1 MSESHVVT
9 GLVAKR
15 AEMSGLIQEC
25 QAEIDRIANEISH
38 IDATIKLF
46 SPEFDLRSIRA
57 KQRRKQNKYFKPG
70 ECPRLVL
77 DILRKTACAMTSR
90 RISEAMMQVKGI
102 EPNAEMIDQMQRN
115 ALGVLKILENKGLV
129 VQGTPEGLART
140 WMIA

>member
-1 MSESHVVT
+1 MSESHVVS

-15 AEMSGLIQEC
+15 AEMSGLIQKY
-25 QAEIDRIANEISH
+25 QSEIDRILSEISH

-46 SPEFDLRSIRA
+46 SPEYDLRSIRA
-57 KQRRKQNKYFKPG
+57 KKRRVQNKYFKPG

-77 DILRKTACAMTSR
+77 DILRKAECSITSR
-90 RISEAMMQVKGI
+90 QISEAMLQAKGL

-115 ALGVLKILENKGLV
+115 ALGVLKILENKRLV
-129 VQGTPEGLART
+129 VQGMPEGLART

>member
-25 QAEIDRIANEISH
+25 QTEIDRISNEISH

-57 KQRRKQNKYFKPG
+57 KKRRVQNKYFKPG

-77 DILRKTACAMTSR
+77 DILRKAECSITSR
-90 RISEAMMQVKGI
+90 KISEAMLQAKGL

-115 ALGVLKILENKGLV
+115 ALGVLKILENKRLV
-129 VQGTPEGLART
+129 VQGAPEGLART